1 MILSFHPCFNGEKN
15 IICAGRR
22 PNIDDIQAIKKA
34 TAVILPQGCRPDLY
48 KMARQHCRHVFPNYD
63 ARFNHPGKLGQI
75 HLFRTTGAPHPLT
88 MTFTSLSK
96 YLHKWNET
104 ALVSHFPYPFV
115 FKFNWGGEGHNV
127 FLIQTAKDLENCLE
141 QAAIFERSG
150 QKGFLIQKYVDG
162 LQRSLRVVIIGEAMY
177 SYWRVQPGSASLLD
191 LSIASGA
198 HIDYFSDEAIQ
209 AEAIALTR
217 TFCDQTRINLA
228 GLDLVAAS
236 NPSDPKLSFLEIN
249 YYFGRRGLGG
259 SSTFYKLLQKSIQGW
274 IAQLPN

>member
-127 FLIQTAKDLENCLE
+127 FLIQTAKDLEKCLE

-209 AEAIALTR
+209 AEAISLTR

-236 NPSDPKLSFLEIN
+236 NQSDPKLSFLEIN

-259 SSTFYKLLQKSIQGW
+259 SSTFYKLLEKSIQGW

>member
-127 FLIQTAKDLENCLE
+127 FLIQTAKDLEKCLE

-177 SYWRVQPGSASLLD
+177 SYWRVQPGSAPLLD

-209 AEAIALTR
+209 AEAISLTR
-217 TFCDQTRINLA
+217 TFCDQACINLA

-259 SSTFYKLLQKSIQGW
+259 SSTYYKLLEKSIHCW

>member
-88 MTFTSLSK
+88 LTFTSLSK

-127 FLIQTAKDLENCLE
+127 FLIQTAKDLEKCLE

-259 SSTFYKLLQKSIQGW
+259 SSTYYKLLEKSIQGW

>member
-127 FLIQTAKDLENCLE
+127 FLIQTAKDLENCLK

-177 SYWRVQPGSASLLD
+177 SYWRVQPGSAPLLD

-217 TFCDQTRINLA
+217 TFCDQACINLA

-259 SSTFYKLLQKSIQGW
+259 SSTFYKLLEKSIQGW

>member
-127 FLIQTAKDLENCLE
+127 FLIQTAKDLENCLK

-177 SYWRVQPGSASLLD
+177 SYWRVQPGSAPLLD

-259 SSTFYKLLQKSIQGW
+259 SSTFYKLLEKSIQGW